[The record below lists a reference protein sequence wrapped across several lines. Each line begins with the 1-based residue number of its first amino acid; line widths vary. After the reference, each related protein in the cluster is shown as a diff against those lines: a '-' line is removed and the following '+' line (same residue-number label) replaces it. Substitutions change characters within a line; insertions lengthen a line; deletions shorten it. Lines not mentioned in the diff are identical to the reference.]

1 MHTQRVIQNKS
12 TIILLLIFF
21 VSTTIYATHSQAENE
36 ALPVSSKQKISQHVI
51 SPNKLNNIVENINI
65 QKNTLKTKLEQLE
78 KVGSA
83 QEKAK
88 IQEKIDEITDFI
100 AAQKSSFEMI
110 LTAGFALPE
119 TDTSEGKE
127 FDWQKDLLEILQP
140 IFSELRQM
148 TEYKR
153 KLDGLQQNIIA
164 YKTQITEIE
173 EVLDHIAGINKQG
186 LGEEALKQFE
196 KINRKWQ
203 RELAENQQLLLVAR
217 LQYGEMVKSQ
227 TAREISIGEHFKQFA
242 SGRGATLLMAL
253 AAFTL
258 VYFSMLMLWKGI
270 IWISE
275 RKPNE
280 KWEYYQRVITLIYHV
295 MMVMLAI
302 AAVFYVLSVRND
314 RVLIALGIILLVS
327 IIWVLKSSIPRF
339 INELKL
345 LLNTGSV
352 REGECITYNGIQM
365 KVAELNFDTKLT
377 NPFIPELNIRLPL
390 AELIN
395 YVSRPYTEDEPWFP
409 CKAGD
414 FIMLADG
421 KYGLVK
427 CITPENVLLTLYNG
441 MMPQT
446 YAIQD
451 FLAAKPENLSQ
462 GFIVTSEIGIDY
474 KYQPQCTKEIPE
486 ILRAGIQN
494 GIQQESYGRSLK
506 HLQVYFAQAN
516 TSSLDYKIVA
526 FFDGQAA
533 EYYYPINRALQRH
546 AVEVCNQQQWEIPFT
561 QVVVHNT

>member
-1 MHTQRVIQNKS
+1 MIIQRVIQDKLI
-12 TIILLLIFF
+12 TMLYLIFF
-21 VSTTIYATHSQAENE
+21 ACTTMYATQSHAESE
-36 ALPVSSKQKISQHVI
+36 VSPVSSKQKTSQRVI

-78 KVGSA
+78 KTGSA

-88 IQEKIDEITDFI
+88 IQAKIDEIMDFI
-100 AAQKSSFEMI
+100 ASQKSSFEMI
-110 LTAGFALPE
+110 LTAGSSLPE
-119 TDTSEGKE
+119 ADTSEGEE

-148 TEYKR
+148 TEFKR
-153 KLDGLQQNIIA
+153 KLDDLQQNITT
-164 YKTQITEIE
+164 YKTQISEIE
-173 EVLDHIAGINKQG
+173 EVLGHMAKINKQG

-217 LQYGEMVKSQ
+217 LQHSEMVKSQ

-242 SGRGATLLMAL
+242 TGRGATLLMAL
-253 AAFTL
+253 ATFTL

-270 IWISE
+270 VWISE
-275 RKPNE
+275 RKPND
-280 KWEYYQRVITLIYHV
+280 KWEYYQRVIALIYHIMIV
-295 MMVMLAI
+295 LLAI

-327 IIWVLKSSIPRF
+327 VIWVLKSSIPRF
-339 INELKL
+339 IDELKL

-352 REGECITYNGIQM
+352 REGECITYNGIRM
-365 KVAELNFDTKLT
+365 RVDELNFDTKLT
-377 NPFIPELNIRLPL
+377 NPFIPELEIRLPL
-390 AELIN
+390 AELSN

-414 FIMLADG
+414 YVMLADG

-427 CITPENVLLTLYNG
+427 YITPENVLLTLYNG

-451 FLAAKPENLSQ
+451 FLAAQPENLSQ

-474 KYQPQCTKEIPE
+474 KYQPQCTTQIPE

-494 GIQQESYGRSLK
+494 GLQQESYGSSLK

-533 EYYYPINRALQRH
+533 EYYYPVERALQRH
-546 AVEVCNQQQWEIPFT
+546 AVEVCNQQQLEIPFT
-561 QVVVHNT
+561 QVVLHNT